1 VAVFIKGFQNP
12 KEAERVLGNFD
23 TRDRIILEV
32 VDPKESQAKV
42 SVNKIVQTLFGER
55 VKWEDWGRIEVIPNP
70 QEFNTELTFTNS
82 VAITPF
88 NVYVDSGG
96 ITGGTITLSGKVPV
110 QARGILELG
119 QVLQFITG
127 LSSIG
132 WGGDAYRIIK
142 AMSLITPD
150 LLKITG
156 FAQIVK
162 LIGVLAKFS
171 QELKEGKPVRLKF
184 RNTRFQVAYW
194 VIPERV
200 SITQSSAN
208 PLTFS
213 YSLALVILGSA
224 EERIEKLKIKPLD
237 VLKVVLGVGSVIRSA
252 ISILGQFVSLRG
264 ITSQVLSLSELL
276 PKVSSSLK
284 GLWLKILR
292 EWEDFTDALGKLVG
306 SFSSEEVKEI
316 LVRGESKFI
325 EGRIRSM
332 SDRVEEDRK
341 MKEGLAG
348 SYKVVSDFVKVAGGE
363 ERIEVLRE
371 GIKRAQSVSSPEM
384 SVIIQTVMLS
394 ASEGERMIARGRVK
408 DEEREAFGIRV
419 EKAKS
424 VFPSPLTLRSPEGGD
439 IEIPKVERSEREK
452 EIDRELMSA
461 VQSDPRIIG
470 ATRYGDFR
478 AGYAIKEEEGSERT
492 KREPVAIDFMLREG
506 QVVLRRIEDKYDFDI
521 EEGMYVVRERIKD
534 FFGTERNTYI
544 LTPDFGVALG
554 DTIDDVIDRLKA
566 TFDFI
571 DMIVV
576 RGRKMREDG
585 WEAEIEVRTK
595 KGEVVVV

>member
-1 VAVFIKGFQNP
+1 MAVFIKGYQNP

-55 VKWEDWGRIEVIPNP
+55 IKWEDWSKIEVIPNP
-70 QEFNTELTFTNS
+70 QELNTELTFTSS

-127 LSSIG
+127 LSSVG
-132 WGGDAYRIIK
+132 WGGDAYRVIK

-200 SITQSSAN
+200 SIAQSSAN

-213 YSLALVILGSA
+213 YSLTFMILGSV
-224 EERIEKLKIKPLD
+224 EEGIEKPKIKPLD
-237 VLKVVLGVGSVIRSA
+237 VLKVVLGVGSVIRSV

-284 GLWLKILR
+284 GLWLKILK
-292 EWEDFTDALGKLVG
+292 EWEEFVDALERLVE

-316 LVRGESKFI
+316 LVKGESRFI
-325 EGRIRSM
+325 EGRIKSM
-332 SDRVEEDRK
+332 SDRVEEDRRV
-341 MKEGLAG
+341 KEGLAG
-348 SYKVVSDFVKVAGGE
+348 SYKVVSDFVKIVGSE
-363 ERIEVLRE
+363 ERMEILRE
-371 GIKRAQSVSSPEM
+371 GIKKAQGVSSSET
-384 SVIIQTVMLS
+384 SVMIQTVMLS
-394 ASEGERMIARGRVK
+394 VSEGERMIASGRVR
-408 DEEREAFGIRV
+408 DEEREDFGMRV

-424 VFPSPLTLRSPEGGD
+424 VFPSPLTLRSPEGED
-439 IEIPKVERSEREK
+439 IELPDVERSEREK

-478 AGYAIKEEEGSERT
+478 VGYVIKEEDVGRT
-492 KREPVAIDFMLREG
+492 RREPVSVDFMLREG
-506 QVVLRRIEDKYDFDI
+506 KVVLRRIGDKYDFDI

-544 LTPDFGVALG
+544 LAPDFGVAIG
-554 DTIDDVIDRLKA
+554 DTIDDIVNRLKA
-566 TFDFI
+566 TYDFI

-576 RGRKMREDG
+576 RGSRAREDG

-595 KGEVVVV
+595 GGGVVVV